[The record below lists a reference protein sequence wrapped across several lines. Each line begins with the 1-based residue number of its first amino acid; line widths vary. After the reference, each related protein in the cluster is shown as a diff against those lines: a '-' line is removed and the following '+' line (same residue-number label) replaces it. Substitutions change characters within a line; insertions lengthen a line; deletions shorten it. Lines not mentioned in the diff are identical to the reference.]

1 MPMRNSLK
9 AVVFASVLLAAACNP
24 FPTTSTT
31 SGGGETVDLSEV
43 RTAVEGFAAKF
54 NARDAAGASAIYA
67 NDPAFHWIE
76 GGRLGYGTRDA
87 AVKGL
92 SDFLAGFPESRLEF
106 HNIRVDAIAD
116 STAVATVDFRQTVA
130 ANGQTA
136 LAFEGV
142 MTLTMVKRDGE
153 WKVIVGHSS
162 TGQLPR

>member
-1 MPMRNSLK
+1 MPMTHSIVK
-9 AVVFASVLLAAACNP
+9 AVAVVSLMALAACNP

-31 SGGGETVDLSEV
+31 PAGASIDTGEV
-43 RTAVEGFAAKF
+43 RSAVEGYAAKF
-54 NARDAAGASAIYA
+54 NAHDASGAAAIYSD
-67 NDPAFHWIE
+67 DPAFHWVE
-76 GGRLGYGTRDA
+76 SGRLSYATRDA

-106 HNIRVDAIAD
+106 HNIRVDAVGD
-116 STAVATVDFRQTVA
+116 GVAVATVDFRQTVA

-136 LAFEGV
+136 LAYEGT
-142 MTLTMVKRDGE
+142 MTMTMVKRDGA

>member
-1 MPMRNSLK
+1 MRTTGKLVIAASLL
-9 AVVFASVLLAAACNP
+9 VLAACNP
-24 FPTTSTT
+24 FPSSTSSS
-31 SGGGETVDLSEV
+31 SGGNVDTGEV
-43 RTAVEGFAAKF
+43 RSAVENYAARF
-54 NARDAAGASAIYA
+54 NAHDAPGAAAIYA
-67 NDPAFHWIE
+67 DDPAFHWVE
-76 GGRLGYGTRDA
+76 SGRLGYATRDA

-92 SDFLAGFPESRLEF
+92 SDFLSGFPESRLEF
-106 HNIRVDAIAD
+106 HNIRVDAVAD

-142 MTLTMVKRDGE
+142 MTLTMVKRDGA

>member
-1 MPMRNSLK
+1 MRQSLK
-9 AVVFASVLLAAACNP
+9 AVAFASLLFVAACNP
-24 FPTTSTT
+24 FPSSTT
-31 SGGGETVDLSEV
+31 TAPSGSESVDLSEV
-43 RTAVEGFAAKF
+43 RTAVEGYAAKI
-54 NARDAAGASAIYA
+54 NARDAAGASALYA

-76 GGRLGYGTRDA
+76 SGRIAYATRDA

-116 STAVATVDFRQTVA
+116 STAVATADYRQTIA

-142 MTLTMVKRDGE
+142 MTLTMVKREGE
-153 WKVIVGHSS
+153 WKIVIGHSS

>member
-1 MPMRNSLK
+1 MRHALK
-9 AVVFASVLLAAACNP
+9 AVAFASLLAVAACNP
-24 FPTTSTT
+24 FPSSGTT

-43 RTAVEGFAAKF
+43 RSAVEGYATKF
-54 NARDAAGASAIYA
+54 NARDAAGAAAIYA
-67 NDPAFHWIE
+67 DDPAFHWIE
-76 GGRLGYGTRDA
+76 GGRLAYGTRDA

-92 SDFLAGFPESRLEF
+92 TNFLTGFPESKLEF

-130 ANGQTA
+130 ANGATA

-142 MTLTMVKRDGE
+142 MTLTMVKRGGE